1 MRPFSVRVYMYSV
14 FQPFLRRCE
23 QNDRTS
29 SAFLKTSGQAKHDPN
44 FPIPLFTIRY
54 TGSSTGESIVRIA
67 RIKICRS
74 LPEAE
79 KEGNGESGRAFRRT
93 NLRVSPVRDGA
104 RAFER
109 FEERLAPTADR
120 LSRNKR
126 KCQKTYEGIFQKNDP
141 RDRRGGNNERRPQRC
156 AA

>member
-1 MRPFSVRVYMYSV
+1 MRTKRPHF
-14 FQPFLRRCE
+14 
-23 QNDRTS
+23 
-29 SAFLKTSGQAKHDPN
+29 
-44 FPIPLFTIRY
+44 
-54 TGSSTGESIVRIA
+54 VRIFKNVRTGKTRPELSDPSFYDKIYGIVDRRKHRAHRADKDLPFPA
-67 RIKICRS
+67 RSR
-74 LPEAE
+74 
-79 KEGNGESGRAFRRT
+79 KEGNGESGRAFRCT
-93 NLRVSPVRDGA
+93 NLRVSPVRDDA